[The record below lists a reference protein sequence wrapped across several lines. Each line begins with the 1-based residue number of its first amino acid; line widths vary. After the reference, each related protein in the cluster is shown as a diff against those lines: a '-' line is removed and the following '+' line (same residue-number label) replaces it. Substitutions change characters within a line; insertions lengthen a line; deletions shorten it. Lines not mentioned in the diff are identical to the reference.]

1 MGFGITGP
9 FAWTPAKK
17 IVYGRGSAIWTSDED
32 GFHQTQIFKSS
43 NYVENVGWSAN
54 AKRIWF
60 TTVGPGASP
69 LTVGEID
76 ADGSSLR
83 PVLEENGPDKAYC
96 CGFWAANGSSFGF
109 MSSSSHQTT
118 LVVVP
123 DSWTRLLRPHSI
135 SRTVLGLPEVSGFAS
150 DVAHSRFLVLAAGPW
165 HTDVY
170 RFDHATGQLVSYFD
184 GLAARE
190 IDFSP
195 DGQFA
200 VYVDG
205 YDGSLWRYDLK
216 ERRKT
221 RLTDPPFYAL
231 LPRWSPD
238 GQWIAYLSCCD
249 PSGNNVWMV
258 HPDGTQDHPVLP
270 TTLAGYPG
278 WTMRWLGSSVGWSPD
293 ATRLGVNFSAT
304 SPDGGTSL
312 DGVGIISPDGGEV
325 TPVFI
330 NPPGYVC
337 CAAASFLCWSPDGG
351 AVVFSSAHHLPVN
364 PNWGNGGIEPGLEL
378 WMISADASGDPT
390 RLTYDYSY
398 VASAAWWAPS
408 TPTGSNVAIVKGD
421 ATVTFDTVTAE
432 GSTAM
437 CVTPDVPGPA
447 PDGYTFLG
455 DCWELLT
462 SCAHTGDLSLMLE
475 YRDVEVP
482 TGAEST
488 VRLLAWED
496 GRWRNITRS
505 LAADERE
512 VAGQTTSCTYFTL
525 ALAQQTFTDI
535 PTDFW
540 AFDAVKACVD
550 AGIVKG
556 YPDGSYGATVPVRRD
571 QMAVYISRALAGG
584 DDTVP
589 TGPATATFSDVPIDY
604 WAFKYVEY
612 AVEQNVVKGYS
623 DGTYKPA
630 DQVTRDQMAV
640 FIARSIYTP
649 TAARLDLT
657 GYTPPAT
664 PDFPDVLTNYWAYKY
679 IEYAKQAGIV
689 NGYPDG
695 DYRPEDV
702 VTRDQMAVYVARAFQ
717 LPL

>member
-1 MGFGITGP
+1 VPGERLVTPRRWRLAVLMAVIVLAASGLIGFFTRPAPSLQILNYTQLTHDGKYKTGLASDGIWAYFIEQGVGGREICKVSINGGDIKHFPLDLPLASLIALSPDGTKLLVQEETRLSNDSNAWVISTTGKALHRMGFGITGP

-238 GQWIAYLSCCD
+238 GQWIAVTG
-249 PSGNNVWMV
+249 SGSE
-258 HPDGTQDHPVLP
+258 G
-270 TTLAGYPG
+270 
-278 WTMRWLGSSVGWSPD
+278 RWRIYRIP
-293 ATRLGVNFSAT
+293 AR
-304 SPDGGTSL
+304 GGTL
-312 DGVGIISPDGGEV
+312 ERVIADDEDEG
-325 TPVFI
+325 
-330 NPPGYVC
+330 
-337 CAAASFLCWSPDGG
+337 AATWSPDGKSLAFG
-351 AVVFSSAHHLPVN
+351 KVDCQFADKCGVYRYDLVTHSLHMLP
-364 PNWGNGGIEPGLEL
+364 
-378 WMISADASGDPT
+378 
-390 RLTYDYSY
+390 
-398 VASAAWWAPS
+398 
-408 TPTGSNVAIVKGD
+408 GSRG
-421 ATVTFDTVTAE
+421 FRTARW
-432 GSTAM
+432 S
-437 CVTPDVPGPA
+437 
-447 PDGYTFLG
+447 PDGKYIAALRTT
-455 DCWELLT
+455 DQ
-462 SCAHTGDLSLMLE
+462 SLMLFDFATQNWKVIHGPTLGDTLNWS
-475 YRDVEVP
+475 RDSKYIYGYIPADKSPVIFRVSVF
-482 TGAEST
+482 TGTTEQVA
-488 VRLLAWED
+488 
-496 GRWRNITRS
+496 S
-505 LAADERE
+505 LKGIEA
-512 VAGQTTSCTYFTL
+512 
-525 ALAQQTFTDI
+525 
-535 PTDFW
+535 
-540 AFDAVKACVD
+540 
-550 AGIVKG
+550 AGIQSKQWFG
-556 YPDGSYGATVPVRRD
+556 LAPDDSPI
-571 QMAVYISRALAGG
+571 ISRE
-584 DDTVP
+584 TSENEV
-589 TGPATATFSDVPIDY
+589 FSVSY
-604 WAFKYVEY
+604 
-612 AVEQNVVKGYS
+612 
-623 DGTYKPA
+623 
-630 DQVTRDQMAV
+630 QM
-640 FIARSIYTP
+640 P
-649 TAARLDLT
+649 
-657 GYTPPAT
+657 
-664 PDFPDVLTNYWAYKY
+664 
-679 IEYAKQAGIV
+679 
-689 NGYPDG
+689 
-695 DYRPEDV
+695 
-702 VTRDQMAVYVARAFQ
+702 
-717 LPL
+717 